1 MKRQFS
7 EENRPNIEVE
17 FLYIKRSFYGLRFI
31 NHGKC
36 TAQQVKICL
45 DTDFINSIT
54 ETSFSDLLKNQK
66 NRSCIIGVGQ
76 HYDLFFGSNKYLENP
91 LKTPAKGLV
100 QYKANGIPYESEFYI
115 DLENYATIFSTTSE
129 QEDLIK
135 KIGKQILELKMLRQ
149 ELSSIEQCLQGLLYL
164 TRNCGIVQGKH
175 LLKDGMICVIRLEMV
190 RITLIMNLTE

>member
-66 NRSCIIGVGQ
+66 IDHV
-76 HYDLFFGSNKYLENP
+76 L
-91 LKTPAKGLV
+91 
-100 QYKANGIPYESEFYI
+100 SEL
-115 DLENYATIFSTTSE
+115 DNT
-129 QEDLIK
+129 
-135 KIGKQILELKMLRQ
+135 
-149 ELSSIEQCLQGLLYL
+149 
-164 TRNCGIVQGKH
+164 
-175 LLKDGMICVIRLEMV
+175 MICFLEAINIL
-190 RITLIMNLTE
+190 RIL